1 MSTGTNVIV
10 GRVRLVFF
18 ALVFFALIL
27 VYRLYTIQIVS
38 GEEFSVKGDQQ
49 YLKPSSA
56 LLNRGTVYFTSKDG
70 ELLTAAFQQTGNLV
84 IINPTLVKDPEAV
97 YERINSNVLIDKD
110 EFMRKAAK
118 KDDPYEEIV
127 KRVSVETGEKIA
139 MPAID
144 GLQIYK
150 QKWRSYPFNNLASNV
165 LGFMAYSGDELAGR
179 YGVEHQYENTLVRK
193 NETIFANV
201 FVEMFS
207 NLKKTFTDAEHRE
220 GDVVLTIEP
229 TVESYLERVLEQVTK
244 RWNSEYSAGIIM
256 NPETGEIIGMGTY
269 PSFDPNNFNVE
280 ENPKIF
286 SNRLVEDV
294 YEMGS
299 IIKPLTVAAG
309 IDSGTITP
317 ESTYYDAGFLVLNNR
332 RISNYDGRGRG
343 QVSMQEVLSQSLNT
357 GVAYIAKEM
366 TNEAFARY
374 MKSFGL
380 DKKTGIDLPFEAAP
394 LVENLNSPRDIEHAT
409 ASYGQGIAMSPIATI
424 RALSVLANDG
434 KLPQPHIVSRIDYKT
449 GLKKHF
455 EQPQEPQQVLK
466 PETAEAVTKML
477 IKVVDTALLGGTV
490 KLDHYS
496 VAAKTGTAQIP
507 NPNGTGYYDDRYLHS
522 FFGYFPAYNPK
533 FIIFLL
539 TYHPKEVQYASET
552 LTLSFMDL
560 TKYLINYYDV
570 PPDR

>member
-1 MSTGTNVIV
+1 MSTGTHVIV
-10 GRVRLVFF
+10 GRVRMVFF
-18 ALVFFALIL
+18 ALVIFALVLI
-27 VYRLYTIQIVS
+27 YRLYTIQIVS
-38 GEEFSVKGDQQ
+38 GEAFSVKGDLQ

-56 LLNRGTVYFTSKDG
+56 LLNRGSIYFTSKEG
-70 ELLTAAFQQTGNLV
+70 ELLTAAFQQTGNIV
-84 IINPTLVKDPEAV
+84 IINPTAVKDPEAV
-97 YERINSNVLIDKD
+97 FDRINSNVLIDKED
-110 EFMRKAAK
+110 FDRKVSK
-118 KDDPYEEIV
+118 TDDPYEEIV

-139 MPAID
+139 NPKID

-165 LGFMAYSGDELAGR
+165 LGFMAFSGDDLAGQ
-179 YGVEHQYENTLVRK
+179 YGIEHQYENTLARG

-207 NLKKTFTDAEHRE
+207 NIKKTFTDAEHRE
-220 GDVVLTIEP
+220 GDVILTIEP
-229 TVESYLERVLEQVTK
+229 TVESYLERVLQQVTEK
-244 RWNSEYSAGIIM
+244 WNSEFSAGIIM
-256 NPETGEIIGMGTY
+256 DPKTGEIIGMGTY
-269 PSFDPNNFNVE
+269 PSFDPNNFGVE
-280 ENPKIF
+280 TDPKVY
-286 SNRLVEDV
+286 SNRLVESV

-317 ESTYYDAGFLVLNNR
+317 NSTYFDAGYLVLNGR

-343 QVSMQEVLSQSLNT
+343 QVGMQEVLSQSLNT
-357 GVAYIAKEM
+357 GVAHIAKEM
-366 TNEAFARY
+366 TNEAFAKY

-380 DKKTGIDLPFEAAP
+380 DKKTNIDLPFEAAP

-424 RALSVLANDG
+424 RALSVLANGG
-434 KLPQPHIVSRIDYKT
+434 KLPNPHVVSRIDYKT
-449 GLKKHF
+449 GLKKNFDHTKDM
-455 EQPQEPQQVLK
+455 PQVIK
-466 PETAEAVTKML
+466 PETSEQVTKML
-477 IKVVDTALLGGTV
+477 VKVVDTALLDGTV
-490 KLDHYS
+490 KLEHYS
-496 VAAKTGTAQIP
+496 IAAKTGTAQIP
-507 NPNGTGYYDDRYLHS
+507 NPNGSGYYDDRYLHS